1 MLRGFLLFLS
11 IYLLGVGIPF
21 AEGEGRLIGDLR
33 WQEEEKQKSLS
44 LHTVEMSYSYALPIG
59 HLYLQI
65 LNQKPTGEKD
75 DLHIGE
81 AWLKM
86 RFADDKLFIKAGRIP
101 LPFALNAVYDPHLEV
116 IQPLYPQSLGLRLG
130 EGVMAQGVYGPYL
143 FMISA
148 CQKAKSSGE
157 GNKVFS
163 LRVSRPLPS
172 NPFGRGEFGF
182 SLLGGKLPYV
192 DEKGIMTEKMVDKSR
207 IGLDFSLQGRG
218 YRLIGEGTTGAD
230 EEREVGG
237 YFLLLEAPLVSPNLK
252 FLASWRA
259 FNFDQGKG
267 KEVKRGGVGVKWG
280 IKENVSLS
288 YIYQRDYY
296 YRKDLHTFQLIY
308 SYPLR

>member
-1 MLRGFLLFLS
+1 MLRGFLLSLS
-11 IYLLGVGIPF
+11 IYFLGASLPF
-21 AEGEGRLIGDLR
+21 AEGEGWLIGDLR
-33 WQEEEKQKSLS
+33 WQEEGERKNLS
-44 LHTVEMSYSYALPIG
+44 LHTVEMNYSYDLPIG
-59 HLYLQI
+59 HFYLQI

-81 AWLKM
+81 AWWKM

-143 FMISA
+143 FMIST
-148 CQKAKSSGE
+148 CQKARSSGE
-157 GNKVFS
+157 GTRVFI

-192 DEKGIMTEKMVDKSR
+192 DEKGIMTQKMIDKNR

-230 EEREVGG
+230 EEIEVGG

-252 FLASWRA
+252 LLASWRA

-267 KEVKRGGVGVKWG
+267 KEVKRGGIGVKWRV
-280 IKENVSLS
+280 KENVFLS

-296 YRKDLHTFQLIY
+296 YHKDLHTFQLVY